1 MIETGERDYERDPEF
16 DVRFQ
21 PGVELTPSSRKA
33 LFAMGERNGK
43 RRPALVA
50 VETPREV
57 GRQSLTP
64 RECRHGDPG
73 ACGCE
78 ALAAIILDYA
88 MQIRMKKQKPYV
100 PREMPADLAGYG
112 LVA

>member
-1 MIETGERDYERDPEF
+1 MTDTGDRDYEKDPAF
-16 DVRFQ
+16 DVKFQ
-21 PGVELTPSSRKA
+21 PSVDETPTTVRA
-33 LFAMGERNGK
+33 LSAMRARGG
-43 RRPALVA
+43 RRPSLVA
-50 VETPREV
+50 VEAPRVV
-57 GRQSLTP
+57 GRESLTP
-64 RECRHGDPG
+64 PECKHDDPG

-100 PREMPADLAGYG
+100 PREMPADLAKYG